1 MLWYTRE
8 ASVAVYVANL
18 PGIWPL
24 LREHVRFLRE
34 HTGSYATRQS
44 KLPGYGSQE
53 YGNMFRSKHQS
64 RVRTFTNFGS
74 DDVELACDINPGA
87 KSMHTSEKQ
96 ILGSENPFMGGEDTQ
111 EPDEM
116 PSAMGVGSGWKGM
129 NGVAGM
135 GVQVDT
141 EVEIQSDWWMGS
153 RLELAQSRMVRC
165 EGPGA

>member
-1 MLWYTRE
+1 
-8 ASVAVYVANL
+8 
-18 PGIWPL
+18 
-24 LREHVRFLRE
+24 
-34 HTGSYATRQS
+34 
-44 KLPGYGSQE
+44 
-53 YGNMFRSKHQS
+53 MFRSKHQS

-87 KSMHTSEKQ
+87 RSIHTSEKQ

-111 EPDEM
+111 EPDERA
-116 PSAMGVGSGWKGM
+116 SAMGVGSGWKGM

-141 EVEIQSDWWMGS
+141 EVEIQSDRWMGS

-165 EGPGA
+165 EGPDTQTGR